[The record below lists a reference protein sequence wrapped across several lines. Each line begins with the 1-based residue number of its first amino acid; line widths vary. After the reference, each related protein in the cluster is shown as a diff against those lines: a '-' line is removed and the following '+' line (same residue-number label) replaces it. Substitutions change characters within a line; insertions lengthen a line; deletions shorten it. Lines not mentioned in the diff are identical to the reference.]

1 MGKGRGRDATST
13 IARER
18 MTLGLPFGGGI
29 VSRNED
35 ERNPSGVMSVD
46 LIEGCGVR
54 EGGGSIGVGREFEDI
69 FYYRIS
75 TTKGVMRG

>member
-1 MGKGRGRDATST
+1 MGKVRGRDATST

-35 ERNPSGVMSVD
+35 KRNPSGVMSVD
-46 LIEGCGVR
+46 CDVR
-54 EGGGSIGVGREFEDI
+54 EGGGSIGVRRELEDI
-69 FYYRIS
+69 LDYRIS